1 MIDINAMIRKEIE
14 NGYGDTNAQSKVC
27 QDLILKAISSSKF
40 NRNVTIKGG
49 VVMRSKTKN
58 VRRATKDVDLDFIRY
73 SLSNESIDS
82 FVEHLNCL
90 EGLKIER
97 VGRITE
103 LKQQDYSG
111 KRIFVRITDSNGF
124 SIENKLDLGVHN
136 RLNIQQEEFCFD
148 IAYDDEGASLLI
160 NSNEQMFAEKLRS
173 LLKWGVLSN
182 RYKDIFDMYYLIQFV
197 DKEKLKQCL
206 DVYILDDPGMRE
218 NDLQDIY
225 RRINMVFKDKM
236 YRKNIDTR
244 DANWLDENT
253 DTVLKGIME
262 FLRKLEEYIDVTRQ
276 QKNLSQKK
284 ETNKRSLHS

>member
-225 RRINMVFKDKM
+225 RRINMVFNDKM

-262 FLRKLEEYIDVTRQ
+262 FLRKLEEYIDVEIYHED
-276 QKNLSQKK
+276 KK
-284 ETNKRSLHS
+284 ENK

>member
-218 NDLQDIY
+218 NELQDIY
-225 RRINMVFKDKM
+225 RRINMVFNDKM

-244 DANWLDENT
+244 DANCLDENT

-262 FLRKLEEYIDVTRQ
+262 FLRKLEEYIDVEIYHED
-276 QKNLSQKK
+276 KK
-284 ETNKRSLHS
+284 ENK

>member
-1 MIDINAMIRKEIE
+1 MINIDAMIRKEIE

-103 LKQQDYSG
+103 LKQQDYRG

-160 NSNEQMFAEKLRS
+160 NSNEQMFAEKMRS

-225 RRINMVFKDKM
+225 RRINMVFNDKM

-262 FLRKLEEYIDVTRQ
+262 FLRKLEEYIDVEIYHED
-276 QKNLSQKK
+276 KK
-284 ETNKRSLHS
+284 ENK

>member
-111 KRIFVRITDSNGF
+111 KRIFVRITDLNGF

-225 RRINMVFKDKM
+225 RRINMVFNDKM

-262 FLRKLEEYIDVTRQ
+262 FLRKLEKYIDVTRQ

>member
-14 NGYGDTNAQSKVC
+14 NGYGDTNVQSKVC

-225 RRINMVFKDKM
+225 RRINMVFNDKM

-262 FLRKLEEYIDVTRQ
+262 FLRKLEKYIDVEIYHED
-276 QKNLSQKK
+276 KK
-284 ETNKRSLHS
+284 ENK

>member
-160 NSNEQMFAEKLRS
+160 NTNEQMFAEKLRS

-218 NDLQDIY
+218 NELQDIY
-225 RRINMVFKDKM
+225 RRINMVFNDKM

-262 FLRKLEEYIDVTRQ
+262 FLRKLEEYIDVEIYHED
-276 QKNLSQKK
+276 KK
-284 ETNKRSLHS
+284 ENK

>member
-1 MIDINAMIRKEIE
+1 MINIDAMIRKEIE

-160 NSNEQMFAEKLRS
+160 NTNEQMFAEKLRS

-218 NDLQDIY
+218 NELQDIY
-225 RRINMVFKDKM
+225 RRINMVFNDKM

-262 FLRKLEEYIDVTRQ
+262 FLRKLEEYIDVEIYHED
-276 QKNLSQKK
+276 KK
-284 ETNKRSLHS
+284 ENK

>member
-218 NDLQDIY
+218 NELQDIY
-225 RRINMVFKDKM
+225 RRINMVFNDKM

-262 FLRKLEEYIDVTRQ
+262 FLRKLEEYIDVEIYHED
-276 QKNLSQKK
+276 KK
-284 ETNKRSLHS
+284 ENK

>member
-1 MIDINAMIRKEIE
+1 MINIDAMIRKEIE

-103 LKQQDYSG
+103 LKQQDYRG

-136 RLNIQQEEFCFD
+136 RLHIQQEEFCFD

-197 DKEKLKQCL
+197 DKEILKQCL

-253 DTVLKGIME
+253 DTVLKGILE
-262 FLRKLEEYIDVTRQ
+262 FIRKL
-276 QKNLSQKK
+276 
-284 ETNKRSLHS
+284 

>member
-1 MIDINAMIRKEIE
+1 MINIDAMIRKEIE

-82 FVEHLNCL
+82 FVEHLNCI

-103 LKQQDYSG
+103 LKQQDYRG

-206 DVYILDDPGMRE
+206 DVYILDDFGMRE

-262 FLRKLEEYIDVTRQ
+262 FLRKLEE
-276 QKNLSQKK
+276 
-284 ETNKRSLHS
+284 

>member
-225 RRINMVFKDKM
+225 RRINMVFNDKM

-262 FLRKLEEYIDVTRQ
+262 FLRKLEKYIDVEIYHED
-276 QKNLSQKK
+276 KK
-284 ETNKRSLHS
+284 ENK

>member
-1 MIDINAMIRKEIE
+1 MINIDAMIRKEIE

-218 NDLQDIY
+218 NELQDIY
-225 RRINMVFKDKM
+225 RRINMVFNDKM

-262 FLRKLEEYIDVTRQ
+262 FLRKLEEYIDVEIYHED
-276 QKNLSQKK
+276 KK
-284 ETNKRSLHS
+284 ENK